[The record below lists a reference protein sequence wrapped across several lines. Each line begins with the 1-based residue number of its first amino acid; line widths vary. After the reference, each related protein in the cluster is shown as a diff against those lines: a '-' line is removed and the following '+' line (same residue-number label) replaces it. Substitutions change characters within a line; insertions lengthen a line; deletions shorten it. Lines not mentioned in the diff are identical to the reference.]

1 MSSTTKARKHRVS
14 ASTVHIVHCAVGS
27 QYTGIARDIAR
38 RVGAFHK
45 FFGTGVR
52 FSFVPEKTT

>member
-1 MSSTTKARKHRVS
+1 MSSTTKGKKDRDS
-14 ASTVHIVHCAVGS
+14 ASAVHIVHGADGS
-27 QYTGIARDIAR
+27 QYAGIIRDTAR

-45 FFGTGVR
+45 FSGTGVR